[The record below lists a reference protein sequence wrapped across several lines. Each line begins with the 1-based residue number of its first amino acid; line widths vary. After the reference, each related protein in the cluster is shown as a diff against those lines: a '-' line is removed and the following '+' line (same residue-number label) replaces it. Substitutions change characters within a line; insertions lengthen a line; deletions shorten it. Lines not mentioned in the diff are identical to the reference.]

1 MISPSLAERIE
12 KLADRSGS
20 DPETLLRTWVSRMEE
35 SDEKSATSTR
45 RSVFDHL
52 HDRVL
57 ILDRE
62 NRILQINQALA
73 TDYSVDPDASRN
85 RPVSEVWEPYLPPEE
100 ERRLVDA
107 ITAVRTGDPAV
118 SELEIRTRGPDGRE
132 HVEKGRVCR
141 LDDSGDRVALIAWN
155 VTGRRKTEER
165 LRESETLFRR
175 LAEQVPVAISI
186 VQDGRLVYV
195 NSAFEELT
203 GYDQT
208 EVSGRFTP
216 LRLIH
221 PDDRPD
227 VREEYGRTDGTGP
240 TTSVRQVRLL
250 RRDGQKRTIR
260 IYRAHVPFD
269 GTAAILTVCTDVT
282 EQLRTA
288 EALRRAK
295 EEAERANE
303 MKATLLANMS
313 HEFRTPLASVV
324 GFADLL
330 AAEVGDPHQR
340 FVRMIRES
348 GERLLTTLE
357 AVLDLAQLEGEDLE
371 IQPEELNV
379 TDVLKDVVRSMEPQ
393 AQKKGLV
400 LRMRM
405 TQSILRAV
413 TDRSALA
420 RISGHLIGNAVKFT
434 EEGEVTVGLRA
445 EADQLV
451 LQVADTGIGI
461 GPDHQPDV
469 FDPFYQESKGLSREY
484 GGAGLGLAITR
495 RLADLLGGAI
505 ELESTPGEGTTVI
518 VRLPREMPTPEESGP
533 SLGSAHQ
540 WGLDQLPGTQRVLV
554 VDDDR
559 DMRELARQML
569 PSSFTVEEAADPAET
584 LTLLEQQTFDLVLLD
599 INLKQEMNGV
609 DVLERLRKM
618 DGSGD
623 PIVVAMTAYALPGD
637 GEEFLDQGF
646 DGYLPK
652 PFTRE
657 TLRTNLIQVLETD
670 YE

>member
-1 MISPSLAERIE
+1 MRSSTPSP
-12 KLADRSGS
+12 
-20 DPETLLRTWVSRMEE
+20 TLRASPPRDVHDLH
-35 SDEKSATSTR
+35 
-45 RSVFDHL
+45 RSVLDHL

-62 NRILQINQALA
+62 NRILEINRALA
-73 TDYSVDPDASRN
+73 TAYGVDPEASRD
-85 RPVSEVWEPYLPPEE
+85 RAVREVWEPYLSSEE
-100 ERRLVDA
+100 ERRLLNA
-107 ITAVRTGDPAV
+107 ITTVRSGEPAVR
-118 SELEIRTRGPDGRE
+118 ELEVRTRGPEGRE

-141 LDDSGDRVALIAWN
+141 LDASGDRVAFIAWN
-155 VTGRRKTEER
+155 VTGRRQTEER

-186 VQDGRLVYV
+186 VQNGRLAYV
-195 NSAFEELT
+195 NSAFEDLT
-203 GYDQT
+203 GYARPDVVG
-208 EVSGRFTP
+208 EFTP

-221 PDDRPD
+221 PADRAD
-227 VREEYGRTDGTGP
+227 VREEYDRPNDAGP
-240 TTSVRQVRLL
+240 TTSVRQARIL
-250 RRDGQKRTIR
+250 RKDGESRTVR
-260 IYRAHVPFD
+260 IYRARVPFD
-269 GTAAILTVCTDVT
+269 GTSAILTVCTDVT
-282 EQLRTA
+282 EQIRTG

-295 EEAERANE
+295 DEAERANE

-330 AAEVGDPHQR
+330 ASEVNGQEQR

-348 GERLLTTLE
+348 GERLLGTLE
-357 AVLDLAQLEGEDLE
+357 AVLDLAQLEGEELNV
-371 IQPEELNV
+371 QPEELNA
-379 TDVLKDVVRSMEPQ
+379 TEVLKNVVRSMEPQ
-393 AQKKGLV
+393 AQKKGLA
-400 LRMRM
+400 LRMR
-405 TQSILRAV
+405 TTRSVLRAE

-420 RISGHLIGNAVKFT
+420 RISGHLISNAVKFT
-434 EEGEVTVGLRA
+434 DEGEVTIGLRA
-445 EADQLV
+445 EEEDLV
-451 LQVADTGIGI
+451 LQVTDTGVGI
-461 GPDHQPDV
+461 GPEHQSDV

-484 GGAGLGLAITR
+484 GGAGLGLAIAR
-495 RLADLLGGAI
+495 RLTDLLGGTI
-505 ELESTPGEGTTVI
+505 DLDSRPGEGTTVT
-518 VRLPREMPTPEESGP
+518 VRLPREMPIPEERVP
-533 SLGSAHQ
+533 SIGSAHQ
-540 WGLDQLPGTQRVLV
+540 WGLDQLPGARRVLV

-569 PSSFTVEEAADPAET
+569 PTSFTIEEAADPAET
-584 LTLLEQQTFDLVLLD
+584 LELIELHTFDLILLD

-657 TLRTNLIQVLETD
+657 TLRTNLIQVLEAE